1 MGDGLEEIDEAFNW
15 LILVLTTLASTLVQF
30 PQLYPSIFR
39 PLEPEIPF
47 MKLLLTPLILL
58 IISWLSS
65 HLIQNKR
72 VRIVLKCFSW
82 HYAMFVLGID
92 IYYLLGAF
100 LPPDIYV
107 SPLPLPLI
115 IGTPNLIYLG
125 LIRNRYKLI
134 FPDSKFLRSSKKQ
147 VLFCAIMTIFAVLT
161 PSLLGR

>member
-1 MGDGLEEIDEAFNW
+1 LEEIDEAFNW

-39 PLEPEIPF
+39 PLEPEISF

-65 HLIQNKR
+65 HIIQNKGI
-72 VRIVLKCFSW
+72 RIILKCFSW

-100 LPPDIYV
+100 LPPDIYQ
-107 SPLPLPLI
+107 SALPLPLI
-115 IGTPNLIYLG
+115 IGMPNLIYLG
-125 LIRNRYKLI
+125 LIRNRYKII
-134 FPDSKFLRSSKKQ
+134 FPDSKFLVGSKRQ
-147 VLFCAIMTIFAVLT
+147 VVFCAISTIFAVVT
-161 PSLLGR
+161 PSFLGR